1 MSRSAA
7 QFFFSSLRF
16 VLYCVLHFFK
26 WLIQTH
32 VCSAPYWK
40 KKTFFSWGLQVEF
53 FVAEKRLNLRL
64 NPHRLRRSTCS
75 EPHDWQR
82 EEDKR
87 GVTLRSAYGEQPGQW
102 AQLENMIRLKKI
114 YFRWNA
120 QKWET
125 SSFSSSAGSV
135 YTVYARMQ
143 SSPLWCHTGNQPL
156 CSCLVSDLWKF
167 GQYVTF
173 SGRL

>member
-1 MSRSAA
+1 MWIHE

-32 VCSAPYWK
+32 TRLFSSLLK
-40 KKTFFSWGLQVEF
+40 KIEVLKLSF
-53 FVAEKRLNLRL
+53 FVAEKRLNLQL

-87 GVTLRSAYGEQPGQW
+87 GVTLWSAYGEQPGRC
-102 AQLENMIRLKKI
+102 AQLGNMIRSGTPINERRRPSLPLLGP
-114 YFRWNA
+114 YTQCA
-120 QKWET
+120 LGCSPALCDVTQGT
-125 SSFSSSAGSV
+125 SDN
-135 YTVYARMQ
+135 
-143 SSPLWCHTGNQPL
+143 L
-156 CSCLVSDLWKF
+156 
-167 GQYVTF
+167 
-173 SGRL
+173 